1 MTPGVLPDQATLK
14 FGEHGS
20 VSKVS
25 GRLLWSCPAYVPVS
39 QLIYA
44 ALRSKAKGLFPPSDE
59 CRRLGL

>member
-25 GRLLWSCPAYVPVS
+25 GRLPWKTETGGLALLGGFTNI
-39 QLIYA
+39 LI
-44 ALRSKAKGLFPPSDE
+44 
-59 CRRLGL
+59 

>member
-25 GRLLWSCPAYVPVS
+25 GRLPWKTETGGLALLGGFTNI
-39 QLIYA
+39 LIY
-44 ALRSKAKGLFPPSDE
+44 
-59 CRRLGL
+59 

>member
-25 GRLLWSCPAYVPVS
+25 GRLPWKTETVGLALLGGFTNI
-39 QLIYA
+39 LI
-44 ALRSKAKGLFPPSDE
+44 
-59 CRRLGL
+59 